1 MLQFSQIIF
10 KDNFEDLKNNFK
22 ASTGKKWDENI
33 QDYCSFVNL
42 KVNNMNMQLTHQL
55 LTDYR
60 TTISVL
66 FDKID
71 ALNEEIL
78 KLKQ

>member
-1 MLQFSQIIF
+1 MLQFSQIII
-10 KDNFEDLKNNFK
+10 KDNFEELKNNFK
-22 ASTGKKWDENI
+22 TSTGKEWDENI
-33 QDYCSFVNL
+33 QDYCAFANL
-42 KVNNMNMQLTHQL
+42 KINDMNMQFTHQL
-55 LTDYR
+55 LNDYR

-78 KLKQ
+78 KLRK